1 MNSNRNRG
9 NALAITAH
17 NADLL
22 AGVKWAGLQRG
33 GLPVAWV

>member
-1 MNSNRNRG
+1 MNSKRNRG

-22 AGVKWAGLQRG
+22 AGVKWAGLRRSD
-33 GLPVAWV
+33 LPVAWV